1 MNGLAVADPD
11 AKHALYE
18 HFAEVGKALSNGR
31 RLELLDLLAQG
42 ERTVD
47 ELAATSELGLTSVSA
62 HLQAL
67 RRAGLV
73 VGRKD
78 GTRVHYALSGEDVAA
93 VVDRVRT
100 LAQTRV
106 PGTESARRI
115 YFGEHDHEE
124 APIITLDDFLRRSS
138 RGDLVLLDVRPV
150 REFDQGHLPGA
161 LSIPLE
167 QLAERVGELPGGHT
181 VVTYCRGRYCVFAEE
196 AVRVLGACGIEAV
209 RLEVGLLEWRL
220 AGRPLEL
227 DHAA

>member
-1 MNGLAVADPD
+1 MVDSD

-31 RLELLDLLAQG
+31 RLELLDLLTQG

-47 ELAATSELGLTSVSA
+47 ELATTSELGLTSVSA

-73 VGRKD
+73 VGRRE

-93 VVDRVRT
+93 VVDRVRI
-100 LAQTRV
+100 LAQARV
-106 PGTESARRI
+106 PGTETARRT
-115 YFGEHDHEE
+115 YFGGHDRE
-124 APIITLDDFLRRSS
+124 AVAVITLDDFLRRSS
-138 RGDLVLLDVRPV
+138 GGGIVVLDVRPV
-150 REFDQGHLPGA
+150 REFEQGHLPGA

-167 QLAERVGELPGGHT
+167 QLSDRAGELARGHT
-181 VVTYCRGRYCVFAEE
+181 VVTYCRGRYCMFAQE
-196 AVRVLGACGIEAV
+196 AVRILSACGIEAV
-209 RLEVGLLEWRL
+209 RLEIGLLEWRL